1 MAKYKLYIKESPL
14 GLKYLGKTER
24 DPFKYIGSGLYW
36 KRHLR
41 SHQFISKDIL
51 TIVLFETDSKEELKN
66 VGIYYSDLYDV
77 VHDESWANLRKESGD
92 GGDTSKF
99 IDWEKYN
106 RVSRPR
112 GDNHWTKNMT
122 EEQRENMSK
131 KVKGD
136 KNPACREEIKE
147 KIRQKAIGRK
157 PKPETLEKYKQ
168 RTGDKNG
175 FYNKHHSEQTMKH
188 LKEKAKGRYSLEWFK
203 HRHGETEGTIKY
215 EERRVMLKESMANM
229 KPMERTELVCPHCK
243 LVGKGP
249 NMKRYHFDNCKTLK
263 R

>member
-14 GLKYLGKTER
+14 GLKYLGKTEK
-24 DPFKYIGSGLYW
+24 DPFKYMGSGLRW
-36 KRHLR
+36 KRHLS
-41 SHQFISKDIL
+41 SHKFTSKDIL
-51 TIVLFETDSKEELKN
+51 TTVLFETDSKKELKSI
-66 VGIYYSDLYDV
+66 GIRYSDLYDIV
-77 VHDESWANLRKESGD
+77 NDDSWANLRKESGD
-92 GGDTSKF
+92 GGDTSEF

-122 EEQRENMSK
+122 EEQRENMSE
-131 KVKGD
+131 KVKGN
-136 KNPACREEIKE
+136 KNPACRPEIKE

-168 RTGDKNG
+168 RFGDKNG
-175 FYNKHHSEQTMKH
+175 FYNKLHSDETKKY
-188 LKEKAKGRYSLEWFK
+188 LKEKAKGRYSIEWFMQK
-203 HRHGETEGTIKY
+203 HGEIEGAIKY
-215 EERRVMLKESMANM
+215 EQRNVALKESMLKA
-229 KPMERTELVCPHCK
+229 KPMERTESECPHCK

-249 NMKRYHFDNCKTLK
+249 NMKRYHFNKCKTLK